1 MKEDKMAKF
10 AVILPAAGKSTRFS
24 EKEKKPF
31 AALDGRPVWLKTAE
45 LFVSRDDVCQ
55 CILVIDPSDEEMV
68 RRKNGANMDFL
79 NISLVH
85 GGSERFE
92 SVANALKIIK
102 DEVDCVAIHDSVRP
116 CVTTELIDKV
126 FQQAVKSG
134 AAILALG
141 MTDSL
146 KRGSSIEPVVI
157 EQSLSRESLWLAQTP
172 QVFGKEI
179 IVKAFKNVP
188 KGATDDSQVVE
199 ATGAT
204 VSIVVG
210 SSSNIKITTRDD
222 LFLADAILKSR
233 PKPKANVSV
242 HPFADDMFR

>member
-1 MKEDKMAKF
+1 MAKF
-10 AVILPAAGKSTRFS
+10 AVILPAAGKSTRFND
-24 EKEKKPF
+24 KEKKPF
-31 AALDGRPVWLKTAE
+31 AALDGRPVWLRTAE

-68 RRKNGANMDFL
+68 RRKYGANMAFL
-79 NISLVH
+79 NISVVH

-92 SVANALKIIK
+92 SVANALKIVK
-102 DEVDCVAIHDSVRP
+102 DEADFVAIHDSVRP
-116 CVTTELIDKV
+116 CVTTELIDRV

-134 AAILALG
+134 AAILALR

-157 EQSLSRESLWLAQTP
+157 EQSLPRERLWLAQTP
-172 QVFGKEI
+172 QVFSKEVL
-179 IVKAFKNVP
+179 VKAFENVP

-204 VSIVVG
+204 VSIVIG
-210 SSSNIKITTRDD
+210 SSSNIKITTRED

-233 PKPKANVSV
+233 PKPKANVSA

>member
-1 MKEDKMAKF
+1 MAKF
-10 AVILPAAGKSTRFS
+10 AVILPAAGKSTRFRD
-24 EKEKKPF
+24 KEKKPF
-31 AALDGRPVWLKTAE
+31 AALDGRPVWLRTAE

-68 RRKNGANMDFL
+68 RRKYGANMAFL

-92 SVANALKIIK
+92 SVSNALKIVK
-102 DEVDCVAIHDSVRP
+102 DEVDFVAIHDSVRP

-146 KRGSSIEPVVI
+146 KRGSSNEPVVI
-157 EQSLSRESLWLAQTP
+157 EQSLPRERLWLAQTP
-172 QVFGKEI
+172 QVFNKEI
-179 IVKAFKNVP
+179 LVKAFKNVP

-199 ATGAT
+199 ACGAT

-233 PKPKANVSV
+233 PKPKANVSA

>member
-10 AVILPAAGKSTRFS
+10 AVILPAAGKSTRFRDN
-24 EKEKKPF
+24 EKKPF
-31 AALDGRPVWLKTAE
+31 AALDGRPVWLRTAE

-68 RRKNGANMDFL
+68 RRKYGANMAFL

-92 SVANALKIIK
+92 SVANALKIVK
-102 DEVDCVAIHDSVRP
+102 DEVDFVAIHDSVRP

-146 KRGSSIEPVVI
+146 KRGSSTDPVVI
-157 EQSLSRESLWLAQTP
+157 EQSLPRERLWLAQTP
-172 QVFGKEI
+172 QVFSKEI
-179 IVKAFKNVP
+179 LVKAFKNVP

-199 ATGAT
+199 STGAT

-233 PKPKANVSV
+233 PKPKTNVSA

>member
-1 MKEDKMAKF
+1 MAKF
-10 AVILPAAGKSTRFS
+10 AVILPAAGKSTRFRDN
-24 EKEKKPF
+24 EKKPF
-31 AALDGRPVWLKTAE
+31 AALDGRPVWLRTAE

-68 RRKNGANMDFL
+68 RRKYGANMAFL

-92 SVANALKIIK
+92 SVANALKIVK
-102 DEVDCVAIHDSVRP
+102 DEVDFVAIHDSVRP

-146 KRGSSIEPVVI
+146 KRSSSTDPVVI
-157 EQSLSRESLWLAQTP
+157 EQSLPRERLWLAQTP
-172 QVFGKEI
+172 QVFSKEI
-179 IVKAFKNVP
+179 LVKAFKNVP

-199 ATGAT
+199 STGAT

-210 SSSNIKITTRDD
+210 SSTNIKITTRDD

-233 PKPKANVSV
+233 PKPKTNVSA

>member
-24 EKEKKPF
+24 DKEKKPF
-31 AALDGRPVWLKTAE
+31 TALDGRPVWLRTAE

-68 RRKNGANMDFL
+68 RRKYGANMAFL

-102 DEVDCVAIHDSVRP
+102 NEVDFVAIHDSVRP

-146 KRGSSIEPVVI
+146 KRGSSTEPVVI
-157 EQSLSRESLWLAQTP
+157 EQSLPRDRLWLAQTP
-172 QVFGKEI
+172 QVFSKEI
-179 IVKAFKNVP
+179 LVKAFKNVP

-233 PKPKANVSV
+233 PKPKANVSA

>member
-1 MKEDKMAKF
+1 MAKF
-10 AVILPAAGKSTRFS
+10 AVILPAAGKSTRFRDN
-24 EKEKKPF
+24 EKKPF
-31 AALDGRPVWLKTAE
+31 VALDGRPVWLRTAE

-68 RRKNGANMDFL
+68 RRKYGANMAFL

-92 SVANALKIIK
+92 SVANALKIVK
-102 DEVDCVAIHDSVRP
+102 DEVDFVAIHDSVRP

-146 KRGSSIEPVVI
+146 KRSSSTDPVVI
-157 EQSLSRESLWLAQTP
+157 EQSLPRERLWLAQTP
-172 QVFGKEI
+172 QVFSKEI
-179 IVKAFKNVP
+179 LVKAFKNVP

-199 ATGAT
+199 STGAT

-233 PKPKANVSV
+233 PKPKTNVSA

>member
-1 MKEDKMAKF
+1 MAKF
-10 AVILPAAGKSTRFS
+10 AVILPAAGKSTRFRD
-24 EKEKKPF
+24 KEKKPF
-31 AALDGRPVWLKTAE
+31 AALDGRPVWLRTAE

-68 RRKNGANMDFL
+68 RRKYGANMAFL

-92 SVANALKIIK
+92 SVANALKILK
-102 DEVDCVAIHDSVRP
+102 DEVDFVAIHDSVRP

-146 KRGSSIEPVVI
+146 KRGSSTEPVVI
-157 EQSLSRESLWLAQTP
+157 EQSLPRERLWLAQTP
-172 QVFGKEI
+172 QVFSKEI
-179 IVKAFKNVP
+179 LIKAFKNVP

-210 SSSNIKITTRDD
+210 SSSNIKITTITTGY
-222 LFLADAILKSR
+222 LTKAD
-233 PKPKANVSV
+233 V
-242 HPFADDMFR
+242 

>member
-1 MKEDKMAKF
+1 
-10 AVILPAAGKSTRFS
+10 
-24 EKEKKPF
+24 
-31 AALDGRPVWLKTAE
+31 
-45 LFVSRDDVCQ
+45 
-55 CILVIDPSDEEMV
+55 MV
-68 RRKNGANMDFL
+68 RRKYGANMAFL

-92 SVANALKIIK
+92 SVSNALKILK
-102 DEVDCVAIHDSVRP
+102 DEVDFVAIHDSVRP

-146 KRGSSIEPVVI
+146 KRGSSNEPVVI
-157 EQSLSRESLWLAQTP
+157 EQSLPRERLWLAQTP
-172 QVFGKEI
+172 QVFSKELL
-179 IVKAFKNVP
+179 VKAFKNVP
-188 KGATDDSQVVE
+188 KGSTDDSQVVE

-233 PKPKANVSV
+233 PKPKANASA

>member
-68 RRKNGANMDFL
+68 RRKYGANMAFL

-102 DEVDCVAIHDSVRP
+102 DEVDFVAIHDSVRP